1 MANFVPTISPKGKI
15 FGPILPMFIL
25 TKNISHGAKILY
37 AILCNYAGE
46 KDHCWPSQATLAKK
60 LGCSL
65 SSIKNY
71 LCELKNENLIRVER
85 EKFSRSIYFILAF
98 PDTQAGSEGEQKI
111 VATQPNFGHGTQP
124 NFGCIN
130 NNRIKNSPPYS
141 PQKGHELRSA
151 NPSLKRS
158 PLRGNGGEP
167 FSESDSAFEELYAAY
182 PRKEAK
188 EYARRIWHRLWRNGV
203 IKSLSVIMA
212 ALEKFKAS
220 ANWVR
225 EHGRYI
231 PHLKNWL
238 LGQRWLDMDVMATS
252 DPHTAPLSFEDQEK
266 MEHAQRCVQQ
276 VKERID
282 AQHRKILASIDRAAF
297 EEFLSRFEN
306 GQSYKGPAFGLW
318 SLLFRKGKAPLA
330 SDVTDSSVNIITFLR
345 SYKA

>member
-1 MANFVPTISPKGKI
+1 MAGHIPTIAPKGKI

-25 TKNISHGAKILY
+25 SKNISHGAKILY

-46 KDHCWPSQATLAKK
+46 KDHCWPSQATLSKK
-60 LGCSL
+60 IGCSI

-71 LCELKNENLIRVER
+71 LCELKNEHLIRVER
-85 EKFSRSIYFILAF
+85 ESFSRSIYFILIF
-98 PDTQAGSEGEQKI
+98 PDDAAGKRNETKMAVSPTESSEPKI
-111 VATQPNFGHGTQP
+111 GHRQPTFGYR
-124 NFGCIN
+124 NN
-130 NNRIKNSPPYS
+130 SRNNRNSPPCS
-141 PQKGHELRSA
+141 PQGKVHPATPTPQR
-151 NPSLKRS
+151 N
-158 PLRGNGGEP
+158 PLRGNGGEA
-167 FSESDSAFEELYAAY
+167 FWDSDSAFEELYAAY

-220 ANWVR
+220 ANWAR

-238 LGQRWLDMDVMATS
+238 LGQRWLDVNMMDMAAT
-252 DPHTAPLSFEDQEK
+252 PLHEDHEK
-266 MEHAQRCVQQ
+266 IEHVQRCVQQ

-282 AQHRKILASIDRAAF
+282 AQNRKILDSIDRAAF
-297 EEFLSRFEN
+297 DEFLSRFEN

-330 SDVTDSSVNIITFLR
+330 HDVKDPSMNIITFLR
-345 SYKA
+345 TYQH